1 MAKVLVVEDDVDIRG
16 LVETRLRRHGHRVV
30 SVGSG
35 EEALAAIAAKGA
47 PEVAVLDVLMAGIS
61 GLDLL
66 RTLRDD
72 PHTADVQAVFLSG
85 RIQESDIEA
94 GRALGATYLTKPLVL
109 SALVAAVD
117 AAADA
122 AADATSTGTW

>member
-35 EEALAAIAAKGA
+35 EEALTAITEKGT
-47 PEVAVLDVLMAGIS
+47 PDVAVLDVLMPGMD
-61 GLDLL
+61 GLELL
-66 RTLRDD
+66 RTIRQD
-72 PHTADVQAVFLSG
+72 PASAGMQAVFLSG

-109 SALVAAVD
+109 SALVNAVD

-122 AADATSTGTW
+122 TPAVVAATW

>member
-16 LVETRLRRHGHRVV
+16 LVETRLRRQGHRVV

-35 EEALAAIAAKGA
+35 EEALAAIAEKGA
-47 PEVAVLDVLMAGIS
+47 PEVAVLDVLMPGMN

-66 RTLRDD
+66 RTLQED
-72 PHTADVQAVFLSG
+72 PRTADVQAVFLSG
-85 RIQESDIEA
+85 RIQEDDIEA

-117 AAADA
+117 AAV
-122 AADATSTGTW
+122 DATSVATRTW

>member
-1 MAKVLVVEDDVDIRG
+1 MAKVLVVEDDMDIRG
-16 LVETRLRRHGHRVV
+16 LVENRLRRHGHRVV

-35 EEALAAIAAKGA
+35 EEALATIAERGV
-47 PEVAVLDVLMAGIS
+47 PDVAVLDVVMPGMS

-72 PHTADVQAVFLSG
+72 PGTCGLPAVFLSG
-85 RIQESDIEA
+85 RILESDIDA

-109 SALVAAVD
+109 SALVEAV
-117 AAADA
+117 AQATAGPVG
-122 AADATSTGTW
+122 ADATW

>member
-16 LVETRLRRHGHRVV
+16 LVENRLRRHGHRVV

-35 EEALAAIAAKGA
+35 EEALAAIADKGV
-47 PEVAVLDVLMAGIS
+47 PDVAVLDVLMPGMS

-66 RTLRDD
+66 RSLRED
-72 PHTADVQAVFLSG
+72 PSTSALPAVFLSG
-85 RIQESDIEA
+85 RIQESDIDA

-109 SALVAAVD
+109 SALVDAVQHATAAP
-117 AAADA
+117 
-122 AADATSTGTW
+122 ADATW